1 MTKKNKYFKLFF
13 ILGLLLVLTV
23 GYTKPV
29 FAYEYYNG
37 FEIIPKECL
46 ESQVATQQEKPCNLD
61 SFVQLFVNLAAV
73 GLKVLPYL
81 AMLMIIGSGFY
92 FVLSGGSAQRIQ
104 QGKKAFSSVIIG
116 VLIIIVLAWGMSAMI
131 VYLLTGEEGGFLFPG
146 EPWKKEWWGGGTIE
160 APGPDTACCFIQ
172 NKGCQENITA
182 DECTALGGQQ
192 QPAGKSC
199 QSITACLTLST
210 PGCCV
215 PDNSNDPNCHDPTS
229 TGCLDAPN
237 TTYNPNLC
245 RQIGQCVFGGMGDL
259 SAWGCCLKV
268 TGGCEEL
275 TLGECNGSHQP
286 GVHCNTVPVCN
297 GFCCNVG
304 GACQPGVTYD
314 QCTLDPPWGLGGSII
329 NEGACPSPCP

>member
-29 FAYEYYNG
+29 FAYEYYNNG

-46 ESQVATQQEKPCNLD
+46 ESQVATQQEKPCNLN

-146 EPWKKEWWGGGTIE
+146 FTTGKKDYGESQYE
-160 APGPDTACCFIQ
+160 
-172 NKGCQENITA
+172 KE
-182 DECTALGGQQ
+182 L
-192 QPAGKSC
+192 
-199 QSITACLTLST
+199 
-210 PGCCV
+210 
-215 PDNSNDPNCHDPTS
+215 
-229 TGCLDAPN
+229 
-237 TTYNPNLC
+237 
-245 RQIGQCVFGGMGDL
+245 IGQCLHKDHLLHRTVRKKRNSRLAG
-259 SAWGCCLKV
+259 
-268 TGGCEEL
+268 
-275 TLGECNGSHQP
+275 
-286 GVHCNTVPVCN
+286 VPVYDILHAPA
-297 GFCCNVG
+297 FLPKFQ
-304 GACQPGVTYD
+304 ADPGS
-314 QCTLDPPWGLGGSII
+314 LSRLR
-329 NEGACPSPCP
+329 